1 MQACAPR
8 GLSCTSSTSKR
19 LRSFASRLSRAW
31 HRGPHLAGVLAKQQR
46 FEESFECYARA
57 AELYG
62 EVEVSPAGI
71 LWLAGVRA
79 SMGLVQERMGAME
92 PALLQYQQALVLYEK
107 HLGSWHARVG
117 GVLVAMAGGC
127 QRLGRRSEALRLYLR
142 ALAVFSRALG
152 PEHLVLADV
161 YNHIG
166 SLFAQASHRSSYLKA
181 INWYYAALLL
191 LMRWNDEHVDH
202 RPVPVLGSRVQAAD
216 PVECRHHQQL
226 APALR
231 GHPLDQV
238 APPVLSSREEA
249 VHPVVRHHL
258 QLAALVGQGGGA
270 GCCATRWAGASM
282 CKRGVEGGQGGVEGG
297 QGGGAGCC
305 ATAWV
310 GA

>member
-1 MQACAPR
+1 VQACAPR

-92 PALLQYQQALVLYEK
+92 PALLQYQQALELYEK

-142 ALAVFSRALG
+142 ALAVFSGPSAGARTSCAGGRVQPYRLALRAG
-152 PEHLVLADV
+152 VAPLVVPQGHRLVQRGLADL
-161 YNHIG
+161 G
-166 SLFAQASHRSSYLKA
+166 HREVE
-181 INWYYAALLL
+181 ALLGT
-191 LMRWNDEHVDH
+191 E
-202 RPVPVLGSRVQAAD
+202 
-216 PVECRHHQQL
+216 
-226 APALR
+226 
-231 GHPLDQV
+231 
-238 APPVLSSREEA
+238 
-249 VHPVVRHHL
+249 
-258 QLAALVGQGGGA
+258 
-270 GCCATRWAGASM
+270 
-282 CKRGVEGGQGGVEGG
+282 
-297 QGGGAGCC
+297 
-305 ATAWV
+305 
-310 GA
+310 

>member
-1 MQACAPR
+1 VQACAPR

-92 PALLQYQQALVLYEK
+92 PALLQYQQALELYEK

-142 ALAVFSRALG
+142 ALAVFSG
-152 PEHLVLADV
+152 PSARWGPNILCWRTCTTISA
-161 YNHIG
+161 
-166 SLFAQASHRSSYLKA
+166 RSSRRRRTA
-181 INWYYAALLL
+181 
-191 LMRWNDEHVDH
+191 RRTS
-202 RPVPVLGSRVQAAD
+202 RPSIGT
-216 PVECRHHQQL
+216 
-226 APALR
+226 
-231 GHPLDQV
+231 
-238 APPVLSSREEA
+238 
-249 VHPVVRHHL
+249 
-258 QLAALVGQGGGA
+258 
-270 GCCATRWAGASM
+270 TRS
-282 CKRGVEGGQGGVEGG
+282 C
-297 QGGGAGCC
+297 
-305 ATAWV
+305 
-310 GA
+310 